1 LLPAV
6 GPIVTV
12 SQFCWN
18 VLLQC
23 VSFMQ
28 SELAEHPQYM
38 PPAPLRQ
45 TGPYMQPA
53 VQLVQKVPKMAQS
66 SFAPPSWQV
75 LVPKSQQPP
84 LHGFVV
90 PHEVVQAPPLQ
101 A

>member
-1 LLPAV
+1 
-6 GPIVTV
+6 
-12 SQFCWN
+12 
-18 VLLQC
+18 
-23 VSFMQ
+23 
-28 SELAEHPQYM
+28 
-38 PPAPLRQ
+38 
-45 TGPYMQPA
+45 